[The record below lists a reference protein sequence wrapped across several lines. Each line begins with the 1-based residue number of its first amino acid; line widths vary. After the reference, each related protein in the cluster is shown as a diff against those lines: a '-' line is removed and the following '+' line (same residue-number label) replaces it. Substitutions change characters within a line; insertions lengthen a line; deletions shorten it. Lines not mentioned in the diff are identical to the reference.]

1 MLDFPFLDI
10 SKIFMY
16 RFHYDYMKTKY
27 CERASF
33 HFTDTDS
40 LTYLVKTD
48 DMYLDMLENKDLF
61 VDTSNYAKDHP
72 LYSSQNA
79 KSLGKM
85 KDDTARKSVQEFV
98 GFRSKMY
105 SLKYEVIVEN
115 DLGETLKYFK
125 DKKTAK
131 GVSRAVIDKQLKHD
145 TYRDCLFQQTS
156 LNHEMNFIRS
166 HCHQLYSITVNKTSL
181 SPYDDKRYVSEDG
194 FHTLARGHYKIPKL

>member
-1 MLDFPFLDI
+1 
-10 SKIFMY
+10 
-16 RFHYDYMKTKY
+16 MKTKY

-98 GFRSKMY
+98 GFDSVKSVETNSLYMY
-105 SLKYEVIVEN
+105 HVLIV
-115 DLGETLKYFK
+115 Y
-125 DKKTAK
+125 
-131 GVSRAVIDKQLKHD
+131 Q
-145 TYRDCLFQQTS
+145 
-156 LNHEMNFIRS
+156 
-166 HCHQLYSITVNKTSL
+166 
-181 SPYDDKRYVSEDG
+181 
-194 FHTLARGHYKIPKL
+194 